1 LINSLKNSVQLIHLH
16 PILWIFFV
24 ISFLTGSFTELAIIF
39 SIVFLHELG
48 HYIAASSFKWRIS
61 AIILWAFGG
70 VMKTDEHGTRP
81 VREEVIV
88 ILAGPMVQV
97 FIYGFLYSA
106 FSFGMI
112 PDYYYGLILY
122 YNTIILLFNL
132 LPVWP
137 LDGGKLVFL
146 ALTTFLTFKKA
157 YYVTIISSLVICAL
171 IIIAQ
176 LLFFPFT
183 LSSFLIWLFLIH
195 ENRKEWKYRFY
206 VFIRFLLKR
215 YESGHFVR
223 AIQPIYASPQD
234 SFLDVLARFHR
245 EKKHT
250 IYIEYPDRERISVED
265 NECLDFY
272 FNERPYRKTIGEAF
286 TGY

>member
-1 LINSLKNSVQLIHLH
+1 MINSLKTSIQLIHFH
-16 PILWIFFV
+16 PILWIFII

-61 AIILWAFGG
+61 SIVLWAFGG

-81 VREEVIV
+81 VREEAIV
-88 ILAGPMVQV
+88 IIAGPFVQIL
-97 FIYGFLYSA
+97 IYGFLYAVS
-106 FSFGMI
+106 SSGVI
-112 PDYYYGLILY
+112 PDYYFELILY

-132 LPVWP
+132 LPIWP

-157 YYVTIISSLVICAL
+157 YYTTIISSLVICA
-171 IIIAQ
+171 IIILGQ

-183 LSSFLIWLFLIH
+183 LSSFLIWLFLIQ
-195 ENRKEWKYRFY
+195 ENWKEWKYRFY

-215 YESGHFVR
+215 YEGDNIVR
-223 AIQPIYASPQD
+223 AIKPIYASPQD
-234 SFLDVLARFHR
+234 SFLDVLTRFHR

-265 NECLDFY
+265 NECLDYY
-272 FNERPYRKTIGEAF
+272 FNERPYRQTIGEAF

>member
-1 LINSLKNSVQLIHLH
+1 MINSLKSSVQLIHLH
-16 PILWIFFV
+16 PILWIFIV
-24 ISFLTGSFTELAIIF
+24 VSFLTGSFTELAIIF

-48 HYIAASSFKWRIS
+48 HYIAASSFRWRIS
-61 AIILWAFGG
+61 SIVLWAFGG

-81 VREEVIV
+81 IREEVIV
-88 ILAGPMVQV
+88 ILAGPFVQV
-97 FIYGFLYSA
+97 LIYGLLYVVSY
-106 FSFGMI
+106 FGVI
-112 PDYYYGLILY
+112 PDYYFGLIFY

-132 LPVWP
+132 LPIWP

-146 ALTTFLTFKKA
+146 VLTAFLTFKKA
-157 YYVTIISSLVICAL
+157 YYATIIGSLAICA
-171 IIIAQ
+171 IIILVQ
-176 LLFFPFT
+176 LFLFPFT

-195 ENRKEWKYRFY
+195 ENWKEWKYRFY

-215 YESGHFVR
+215 YEGGHFVR
-223 AIQPIYASPQD
+223 AIKPIYASPHD
-234 SFLDVLARFHR
+234 NFLDVLARFQR

-250 IYIEYPDRERISVED
+250 IYIEYPDRERISIED